1 MRPAQKR
8 HGDERTV
15 NFSFASEKGP
25 VRDQNEDFCAAE
37 MIGGCLCMAVADGLG
52 GEVAGEIASRL
63 AVETVMREFNSNP
76 EALKDSDKIQ
86 EFLSAVFNRA
96 NKEILRYGIN
106 HPESR
111 GMCTTLTCAVLNDRK
126 LSIAHIGDT
135 RAYLCH
141 CREIQKL
148 TCDHNKAAEL
158 VKAGEITE
166 TEAKVHPGRNVLL
179 KVLGENVY
187 LKPDFFSYNL
197 SYGDIVMLCSD
208 GLYSF
213 ISKEEFVAALNLR
226 KDLKMVCESLVNA
239 SLKGGSSDNTTIVA
253 GLCRPSG
260 AI

>member
-1 MRPAQKR
+1 MIY
-8 HGDERTV
+8 
-15 NFSFASEKGP
+15 SSASEKGP
-25 VRDQNEDFCAAE
+25 VREQNEDFCAAE
-37 MIGGCLCMAVADGLG
+37 IIGGCLCMAVADGLG
-52 GEVAGEIASRL
+52 GEVSGEIASRL
-63 AVETVMREFNSNP
+63 AVETIMREFNSNP
-76 EALKDSDKIQ
+76 EALKDDANMQ

-96 NKEILRYGIN
+96 NKAILKYGN
-106 HPESR
+106 EHTESR

-148 TCDHNKAAEL
+148 TNDHNKAAEL
-158 VKAGEITE
+158 VKAGAITE

-213 ISKEEFVAALNLR
+213 IRKEDFIAALNLR
-226 KDLKMVCESLVNA
+226 KDLKMVCESLIDA

-253 GLCRPSG
+253 GLCKHPG